1 MFREKSQKF
10 FNGCK
15 MAEMNKQIEC
25 KKLDIDRANN
35 INSSVWDQWKTTR
48 QLKNQQWSQ
57 NAYWTFSLCFEKV
70 ERRAD
75 QIWRVSSLYQFNFV

>member
-1 MFREKSQKF
+1 MPTDNDMFREKSQKF

-35 INSSVWDQWKTTR
+35 INSSV
-48 QLKNQQWSQ
+48 
-57 NAYWTFSLCFEKV
+57 
-70 ERRAD
+70 
-75 QIWRVSSLYQFNFV
+75 